1 MLDLVDFVHLQ
12 GLKCDGNCYVL
23 VKCELSGFCIPL
35 VKLFMLCSVSVKC
48 DANCFSKSVISELLF
63 CFWFGFQSMNQL
75 LVKLGSL
82 IASFACLNSS
92 FELMC
97 HLL

>member
-12 GLKCDGNCYVL
+12 GLKCDGNFSVS
-23 VKCELSGFCIPL
+23 VKCELSGFCTPS

-48 DANCFSKSVISELLF
+48 DANCFSELTF
-63 CFWFGFQSMNQL
+63 CCWFDFQSMNQL

-82 IASFACLNSS
+82 IASFACLNCS

-97 HLL
+97 YLL